1 MKLGRPSVILA
12 KPLMQVLLLCGIVLA
27 VYFPTVSAEVSLL
40 DDQGMI
46 TSLSN
51 SAAGLNLK
59 ELFLPRSQQG
69 GYYRPLIMLS
79 YELDKAIWDLAP
91 TSMHLENILLHLLLA
106 LLVLWFGRMLFAGS
120 TRQSSIAFVAAL
132 VFALHPLAT
141 ESVNWIS
148 GRTDLLAGTFM
159 FLGVCFFLVAHKRG
173 NRFGKFVAILA
184 IIVGGLAKETA
195 FAGLMVL
202 PLMLAGVQSGNYL
215 PTIRQHRKTLL
226 WFVISAFSVIFVA
239 LFTYNYLI
247 VAGLIVSAFVYY
259 LWKFKSSDAN
269 PFRLKRDTFAIAG
282 FAVLGFALFWF
293 LRKWAFASNISRI
306 GQTFKLMLGDINYTI
321 HLFSGAL
328 AFYVKKCIL
337 PLPLNLAIREIDPVY
352 SLFGGVIVLAVLI
365 LAVHRSLFSSLV
377 LSGFV
382 FLIPVL
388 PFTLGTIA
396 WTAYAERYV
405 YLAIP
410 FWVLALG
417 CCYADRKETAGAVLK
432 ASVCLVVLTF
442 AIVTYQRSLVW
453 QTNLSL
459 FADTVEKAPK
469 LKIVRG
475 LYMSALCREK
485 MYEEAIQ
492 QYKIAQTLPELGY
505 DDRFDLQYA
514 NILGKLGK
522 RDQELERYMFVL
534 HKTKG
539 GSTGA
544 LRGLIGYNEYQLSE
558 KKCRLDDCL
567 PKIADYAKQLAA
579 ITDDPYDY
587 YMLGKIYGRLGNHQA
602 AVKNFN
608 IALSHKG
615 IDAGIASAIHN
626 LISRYGS
633 LE

>member
-1 MKLGRPSVILA
+1 MKIGRPSAILA
-12 KPLMQVLLLCGIVLA
+12 KPVMQVVLLCLIVLA
-27 VYFPTVSAEVSLL
+27 VYYPTISAEVSLL

-51 SAAGLNLK
+51 GPGLNLK
-59 ELFLPRSQQG
+59 ELFLPRSHQG

-79 YELDKAIWDLAP
+79 YELDKAVWDLAS
-91 TSMHLENILLHLLLA
+91 TTMHFENILLHLLLA
-106 LLVLWFGRMLFAGS
+106 LLVLWFGRILFAGS
-120 TRQSSIAFVAAL
+120 TRQGSIAFVAAL

-148 GRTDLLAGTFM
+148 GRTDILAGTFM
-159 FLGVCFFLVAHKRG
+159 FLGVCIFLVAHKRG
-173 NRFGKFVAILA
+173 SRLGQFVAILA
-184 IIVGGLAKETA
+184 IMVGGLAKETA
-195 FAGLMVL
+195 FACLMVL
-202 PLMLAGVQSGNYL
+202 PLLLAGVQSQQYL

-226 WFVISAFSVIFVA
+226 WFAISAFSVILTA
-239 LFTYNYLI
+239 LFTYNYLV
-247 VAGLIVSAFVYY
+247 VAGLIVAAFVFY
-259 LWKFKSSDAN
+259 LWKYESSDAN
-269 PFRLKRDTFAIAG
+269 LITLKRDTYAIAG
-282 FAVLGFALFWF
+282 FAGLGFASFWC

-306 GQTFKLMLGDINYTI
+306 GQTVKLMVGDVNYTI
-321 HLFSGAL
+321 HLFSGAV
-328 AFYVKKCIL
+328 AFYLKKCIL

-352 SLFGGVIVLAVLI
+352 SLFGGIIVLALLF

-417 CCYADRKETAGAVLK
+417 CCFADRKETTGGVLK
-432 ASVCLVVLTF
+432 ASVCLLVLAF
-442 AIVTYQRSLVW
+442 AIITHQRSLVW

-459 FADTVEKAPK
+459 FADTVEKAPN

-475 LYMSALCREK
+475 LYMTALYNKKR
-485 MYEEAIQ
+485 YEEAIQ
-492 QYKIAQTLPELGY
+492 QYKIAQTLPAVGY
-505 DDRFDLQYA
+505 DDRFDLMYA
-514 NILGKLGK
+514 DILGRLGK
-522 RDQELERYMFVL
+522 RDQALERYLFAL

-544 LRGLIGYNEYQLSE
+544 LRGLIGYNESLLSE
-558 KKCRLDDCL
+558 KKCRPDDCL

-579 ITDDPYDY
+579 ITNDPYDY
-587 YMLGKIYGRLGNHQA
+587 YLLGKIYDRLGNHQA
-602 AVKNFN
+602 AARSYTIV
-608 IALSHKG
+608 LSHKDV
-615 IDAGIASAIHN
+615 DAGVTSAIHTM
-626 LISRYGS
+626 ISRYRS